1 MTSLLMMRQWPWLP
15 KLEKHGLV
23 HNLPPKNK
31 HLFSTAGDKTE
42 QIILYNGIP
51 PPIIEHP
58 IITPEE

>member
-1 MTSLLMMRQWPWLP
+1 MP

-42 QIILYNGIP
+42 QIILYNGIS